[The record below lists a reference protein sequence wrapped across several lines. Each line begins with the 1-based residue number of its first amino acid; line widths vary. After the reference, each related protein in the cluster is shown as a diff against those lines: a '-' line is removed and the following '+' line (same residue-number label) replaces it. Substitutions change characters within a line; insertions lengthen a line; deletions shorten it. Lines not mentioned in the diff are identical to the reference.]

1 VTAYEDKMHPDQS
14 AVVVAV
20 KTGAHGFSFG
30 RQEHKMGQRGCP
42 ASELIFEDC
51 FVPDDQVCLDPVQSA
66 RLGLPIRTIQER
78 FLDYVLSS
86 SRAGVAAFGAGAAR
100 GAYEK
105 ALAFARTT
113 EVDGKLLVG
122 HEWAQ
127 MMLAE
132 MLKNVLLARLV
143 YVESNYVNGLSGM
156 FKFLQ
161 IKPVFYAMKY
171 TPRPILDLLSPLMGL
186 DVTTRWFRWVNF
198 GLQTEDQRRRAAGW
212 GSMAKFSATDAAAR
226 NAHLALE
233 LMGARGLR
241 HDAGAEKIARDAK
254 LLQIYE
260 GTNQLNRLALYKNLI
275 ERGEDRLFMFEQEG
289 GQA

>member
-1 VTAYEDKMHPDQS
+1 MRTKLRPDQS

-20 KTGAHGFSFG
+20 KTGADGFSFG

-51 FVPDDQVCLDPVQSA
+51 FVPDDQVCLDRIQSA
-66 RLGLPIRTIQER
+66 RLKLPIRQIQER

-113 EVDGKLLVG
+113 EVDGKLLVR

-132 MLKNVLLARLV
+132 MLKNVLLARLA
-143 YVESNYVNGLSGM
+143 YVESNYVNGLAGM
-156 FKFLQ
+156 YKFLQ
-161 IKPVFYAMKY
+161 MKPVFYAMKY

-186 DVTTRWFRWVNF
+186 DITTRWFRWVNF
-198 GLQTEDQRRRAAGW
+198 GLQSEHERRRAAGW
-212 GSMAKFSATDAAAR
+212 GSMAKFSATDAAAQ
-226 NAHLALE
+226 NARLALE
-233 LMGARGLR
+233 LMGAKGLR
-241 HDAGAEKIARDAK
+241 HDVGAEKIARDAK

-275 ERGEDRLFMFEQEG
+275 ERGQDRSFMFEQR
-289 GQA
+289 GQQP